1 MEKYYKVIDDKVTT
15 LDKVMKELHEE
26 EKHKRQAQTDRIQG
40 LENVA
45 ARLENRAELLDG
57 RLDTEVGEVAELR
70 KGLTGIESEQ
80 LPAVVQPILEQ
91 LNETRTDIQDLK
103 NKLREKAT
111 IFQVDDMQKEV
122 DKKADLVVHGQ
133 LVTEVDGLKE
143 KCDENQKDL

>member
-70 KGLTGIESEQ
+70 RGLTGIESEQ

-143 KCDENQKDL
+143 KCDEN

>member
-143 KCDENQKDL
+143 KCDEN